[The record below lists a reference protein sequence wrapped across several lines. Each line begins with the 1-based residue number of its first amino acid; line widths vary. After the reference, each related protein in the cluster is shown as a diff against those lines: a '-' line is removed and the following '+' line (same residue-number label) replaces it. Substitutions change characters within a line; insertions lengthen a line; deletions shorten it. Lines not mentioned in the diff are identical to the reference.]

1 MWFGIKAAERN
12 VRGEE
17 SVQRKG
23 WLRDGGAELALVI
36 WYLAGFRPGWKVW
49 GSFVVK
55 YSVLAGAVACLML
68 AQPAQQ
74 TVAQAQAPQTE
85 TAQQAIPDAP
95 KPQQLPPLDAIAPG
109 KGTPEGE
116 TSSTPDS
123 EAPPSSLPQTAA
135 EKAAQGP
142 APEVPKAG
150 EGPEAFTLHVQTNF
164 VEVPFAVK
172 DSKGRLVPGLTW
184 RDVRV
189 YENGLRQQMALFTV
203 DPFPL
208 SVALVIDQSMT
219 YDNMAKVN
227 NALAALQGAF
237 APYDEVAVFTYN
249 NGPRMQTDF
258 TAAQSARLGAVLE
271 RSKSTGREG
280 AMAYTSGPLSQN
292 INLNNGAQSYIDPN
306 TNATHGTSLSNTLNV
321 PKEVHTLNDAI
332 LAAATHLSK
341 TRPGRRRIVYVI
353 SDGKEAGSTA
363 SFKEVVKYLQ
373 TNKIAVY
380 ATLVGNSTLPV
391 VGFLDRIHL
400 PLTMR
405 DNILPAYA
413 AETGGNVDG
422 EFRQKGIEQ
431 SFARIAEEVRTQYT
445 VGYYTHEPFIDGKYR
460 SIEVKVMRP
469 NLTVIA
475 KKGYYPTAQDVR
487 PMTVQAR

>member
-1 MWFGIKAAERN
+1 M
-12 VRGEE
+12 
-17 SVQRKG
+17 
-23 WLRDGGAELALVI
+23 
-36 WYLAGFRPGWKVW
+36 
-49 GSFVVK
+49 
-55 YSVLAGAVACLML
+55 ML
-68 AQPAQQ
+68 AQQAKQ
-74 TVAQAQAPQTE
+74 TVAEDKAPQAQ
-85 TAQQAIPDAP
+85 QQAIPDAP
-95 KPQQLPPLDAIAPG
+95 SPQRLPPLNTIAPG
-109 KGTPEGE
+109 KGTVVDLSDRD
-116 TSSTPDS
+116 TSSTPD
-123 EAPPSSLPQTAA
+123 APPSNLPQSAA

-142 APEVPKAG
+142 PPEVPEPG
-150 EGPEAFTLHVQTNF
+150 EGPKAFTLHVQTNF
-164 VEVPFAVK
+164 VQVPFTVK
-172 DSKGRLVPGLTW
+172 DNKNRLVPGLTW
-184 RDVRV
+184 RDVRI

-208 SVALVIDQSMT
+208 SVALVIDQSMSF
-219 YDNMAKVN
+219 DNMTKVN
-227 NALAALQGAF
+227 NALGALQGAF
-237 APYDEVAVFTYN
+237 ASYDEVAVFTYN

-280 AMAYTSGPLSQN
+280 AMAFTSGPLSQN
-292 INLNNGAQSYIDPN
+292 INMNGGAQSYIDPN
-306 TNATHGTSLSNTLNV
+306 TNSTHGTSLSNTLNV

>member
-1 MWFGIKAAERN
+1 M
-12 VRGEE
+12 
-17 SVQRKG
+17 
-23 WLRDGGAELALVI
+23 
-36 WYLAGFRPGWKVW
+36 
-49 GSFVVK
+49 
-55 YSVLAGAVACLML
+55 ML
-68 AQPAQQ
+68 AQQARQ
-74 TVAQAQAPQTE
+74 TVAEDKAPQAQ
-85 TAQQAIPDAP
+85 QQAIPDAP
-95 KPQQLPPLDAIAPG
+95 SPQRLPPLNTIAPG
-109 KGTPEGE
+109 KGTAADLTGE
-116 TSSTPDS
+116 TSSTPD
-123 EAPPSSLPQTAA
+123 APPSNLPQSAA

-142 APEVPKAG
+142 PPEVPGPG
-150 EGPEAFTLHVQTNF
+150 EGPKAFTLHVQTNF
-164 VEVPFAVK
+164 VQVPFTVK

-184 RDVRV
+184 RDVRI
-189 YENGLRQQMALFTV
+189 YENGLRQQPALFTV

-219 YDNMAKVN
+219 YDNMTKVN

-271 RSKSTGREG
+271 RSKSSGREG

-292 INLNNGAQSYIDPN
+292 INMNGGAQSYIDPN
-306 TNATHGTSLSNTLNV
+306 TNSTHGTSLSNTLNV

-332 LAAATHLSK
+332 LAAATHLAK

-400 PLTMR
+400 PMMMR

-431 SFARIAEEVRTQYT
+431 SFAKIAEEVRTQYT
-445 VGYYTHEPFIDGKYR
+445 IGYYTHEPFIDGKYR